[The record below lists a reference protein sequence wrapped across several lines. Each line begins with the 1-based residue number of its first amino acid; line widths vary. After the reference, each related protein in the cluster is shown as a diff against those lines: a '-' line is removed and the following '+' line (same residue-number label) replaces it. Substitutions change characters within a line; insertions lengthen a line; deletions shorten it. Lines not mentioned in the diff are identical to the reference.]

1 MGEEQHEPE
10 RQSFSSLVVV
20 RWNLGAVRVFDARV
34 RVGRQLAKLART
46 IP

>member
-1 MGEEQHEPE
+1 MGEEQHEAQI
-10 RQSFSSLVVV
+10 QSFSSLVVV
-20 RWNLGAVRVFDARV
+20 RRNLGDVRVFDARV